1 MWVFNNNV
9 RLACCEVYDG
19 LLHQLR
25 GANAEANRAVLQY
38 CEGGD
43 WNDEMDE
50 DLELTQQEQRQ
61 RDSTELILALLLR
74 SRQSLVQPIFSV
86 CLSVMALRAGVGVSY
101 WDLLRRLGLVLNK
114 QFTQRFCRAVSERLR
129 EQRSEGID
137 VRVRFVVADNCSYSR
152 KTTHQHV
159 NRDGTRQDTVNWL
172 EVPYGFPMG
181 SIHRGLWHNGSNRFA
196 ALHRFDPRST
206 AFANLRLLSWQ
217 TFIAQA
223 AAGLDILTHPAVHA
237 APPRTVTVYQE
248 PVLNV
253 NTASYQDIDTSTQF
267 ISDRKLAGSEM
278 ILIVGDQQLYIR
290 LLWQKIYNPDRW
302 NWMLPLPGE

>member
-1 MWVFNNNV
+1 MLTPVLRTGPGTLRLPVLMWDHENKSNPAASMWVFHNNV

-25 GANAEANRAVLQY
+25 GANAEATQAVLQY
-38 CEGGD
+38 CEGSDG
-43 WNDEMDE
+43 NDEMDE
-50 DLELTQQEQRQ
+50 DLELTQQEQRR

-74 SRQSLVQPIFSV
+74 SRQSLIQPIFSV

-172 EVPYGFPMG
+172 EVPHGFPMG
-181 SIHRGLWHNGSNRFA
+181 SIQRGLWHNGSNAICRSA
-196 ALHRFDPRST
+196 PLRPAQHSLCQPAPALMADVHCPGGSWARHLDASGRS
-206 AFANLRLLSWQ
+206 R
-217 TFIAQA
+217 
-223 AAGLDILTHPAVHA
+223 G
-237 APPRTVTVYQE
+237 
-248 PVLNV
+248 
-253 NTASYQDIDTSTQF
+253 ASPH
-267 ISDRKLAGSEM
+267 SDRLPRASSE
-278 ILIVGDQQLYIR
+278 R
-290 LLWQKIYNPDRW
+290 
-302 NWMLPLPGE
+302 

>member
-1 MWVFNNNV
+1 MSLQSWRMCNLGTLRLPVFMWDRENKNNPAASMWVFHNNV

-25 GANAEANRAVLQY
+25 GANAEATQAVIQY
-38 CEGGD
+38 CEGSD

-50 DLELTQQEQRQ
+50 DLELTQQEQRR

-137 VRVRFVVADNCSYSR
+137 VRVRFVVADNCSYPR

-172 EVPYGFPMG
+172 EVPRTG
-181 SIHRGLWHNGSNRFA
+181 SLWA
-196 ALHRFDPRST
+196 ASSVAFGTT
-206 AFANLRLLSWQ
+206 APTDLPLC
-217 TFIAQA
+217 
-223 AAGLDILTHPAVHA
+223 
-237 APPRTVTVYQE
+237 
-248 PVLNV
+248 
-253 NTASYQDIDTSTQF
+253 TASTRAAQ
-267 ISDRKLAGSEM
+267 
-278 ILIVGDQQLYIR
+278 
-290 LLWQKIYNPDRW
+290 
-302 NWMLPLPGE
+302 PLPTCACSHGRRSLPRRQLGSTS